1 MHYALSP
8 GKAETLKLIL
18 GQEQDK
24 VCSLKFRT
32 RLERAEAILSTLL
45 RNVLLYNLYLV
56 YLVIQTGLVIKG
68 VKDTTVNLPGPPWKH
83 NFLHVSF
90 GFIKMKHLLCLR
102 KKPERLH
109 QEFSDPHLLP
119 DHTFCCCTESFCQYP

>member
-68 VKDTTVNLPGPPWKH
+68 VKDTTVNFCLGP
-83 NFLHVSF
+83 LEST
-90 GFIKMKHLLCLR
+90 ISCMYLLD
-102 KKPERLH
+102 
-109 QEFSDPHLLP
+109 S
-119 DHTFCCCTESFCQYP
+119 